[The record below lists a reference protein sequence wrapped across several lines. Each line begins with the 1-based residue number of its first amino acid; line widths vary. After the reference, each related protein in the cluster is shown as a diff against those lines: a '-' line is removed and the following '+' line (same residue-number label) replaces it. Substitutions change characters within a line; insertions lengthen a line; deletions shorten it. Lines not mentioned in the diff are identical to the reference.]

1 MRMPERAGH
10 FCNLRRFMRR
20 FGAKPVVD
28 RQHKEFYAARRGP
41 VMGEMQERE
50 GITAAG
56 DGKTD
61 RAFKQG
67 RRQRF
72 ERRCKTFFWRQLSH
86 PDRVRST
93 AARSRTTFVA
103 FG

>member
-1 MRMPERAGH
+1 MPERAGH

-28 RQHKEFYAARRGP
+28 RQHKELYAARRGP

-50 GITAAG
+50 GVTAAG
-56 DGKTD
+56 DGKAD
-61 RAFKQG
+61 RALKQG

-72 ERRCKTFFWRQLSH
+72 ERRIKAVLR
-86 PDRVRST
+86 R
-93 AARSRTTFVA
+93 
-103 FG
+103 

>member
-1 MRMPERAGH
+1 
-10 FCNLRRFMRR
+10 MRR

-72 ERRCKTFFWRQLSH
+72 ERRIKAVLR
-86 PDRVRST
+86 R
-93 AARSRTTFVA
+93 
-103 FG
+103 

>member
-1 MRMPERAGH
+1 MAERAGH

-28 RQHKEFYAARRGP
+28 CQHKEFYAARRGP
-41 VMGEMQERE
+41 VLGEMQERE
-50 GITAAG
+50 GITAAR
-56 DGKTD
+56 DGKPD

-72 ERRCKTFFWRQLSH
+72 ERRIKAVLR
-86 PDRVRST
+86 R
-93 AARSRTTFVA
+93 
-103 FG
+103 